1 MRELLPA
8 PTACGTGNLQY
19 VLKSERWQDM
29 KIKVR
34 LFATLRDGR
43 GKELDIEMEEGIVVR
58 KILEVLEIKQEDVA
72 LLLVNGR
79 DGSFDAKLSDGDTV
93 SMFPPV
99 GGG

>member
-1 MRELLPA
+1 
-8 PTACGTGNLQY
+8 
-19 VLKSERWQDM
+19 M

-43 GKELDIEMEEGIVVR
+43 EKELDLEMGQSPTLWE
-58 KILEVLEIKQEDVA
+58 ILAVLEIKQEDVA
-72 LLLVNGR
+72 LLLINGR
-79 DGSFDAKLSDGDTV
+79 DGSFDTLLSEGDTV